1 MIDKQGRNIEYL
13 RISLTDVCNLRC
25 VYCMPKDN
33 ITFMDKEKILK
44 DDEVIKLVKL
54 MAKCGI
60 KKVRLTGGEPLTRK
74 NILKIIEDIHR
85 IPGIEEIYIT
95 TNALLLEGKER
106 EFKEAGL
113 KGVNISLDTLKEE
126 NYRDIT
132 RGGDLK
138 VVLRVIDNLLDLGIK
153 VKVNSVIIGGV
164 NEDEILNLAA
174 LTINKKM
181 DVRFIELMPIGAAK
195 DLTPITNNKVKE
207 LIKQGHVL
215 EDEKVI
221 GISGPA
227 KYVQLKNAL
236 GKVGFIS
243 AISDNFCESCN
254 RIRVTSEGFLKQCLH
269 WNYGIDLK
277 TLIRNGMNDEQL
289 LEIIRDK
296 IYNKPIKHS
305 FGKEEKDKDNRFM
318 NEIGG

>member
-1 MIDKQGRNIEYL
+1 MIDKQGRKIEYL
-13 RISLTDVCNLRC
+13 RLSLTDVCNLRC
-25 VYCMPKDN
+25 VYCMPEN
-33 ITFMDKEKILK
+33 QINFMDKEKVLK
-44 DDEVIKLVKL
+44 DDEVIKTVEL

-60 KKVRLTGGEPLTRK
+60 RKVRLTGGEPLTRK
-74 NILKIIEDIHR
+74 NILKIIQDINK
-85 IPGIEEIYIT
+85 ISGIEEIYIT

-106 EFKEAGL
+106 AFREAGL
-113 KGVNISLDTLKEE
+113 KGVNISLDTLKEDT
-126 NYRDIT
+126 YRKIT

-138 VVLRVIDNLLDLGIK
+138 VVLRVIDNLLALGVK

-174 LTINKKM
+174 LTINKNL
-181 DVRFIELMPIGAAK
+181 DVRFIELMPIGAAR
-195 DLTPITNNKVKE
+195 DLKPITNNKVRE
-207 LIKQGHVL
+207 IIKQGYRL
-215 EDEKVI
+215 EDEKKI

-227 KYVQLKNAL
+227 KYSQLKNAL

-277 TLIRNGMNDEQL
+277 TLIRNGMSDEEL
-289 LEIIRDK
+289 LKIIEDK
-296 IYNKPIKHS
+296 IYNKPIRHN
-305 FGKEEKDKDNRFM
+305 FGKDEKDKDNRFM

>member
-113 KGVNISLDTLKEE
+113 KGVNISLDTLKEDT
-126 NYRDIT
+126 YRNIT

-138 VVLRVIDNLLDLGIK
+138 VVLRVIDNLLDLGVK
-153 VKVNSVIIGGV
+153 VKVNSVIIEGV

-195 DLTPITNNKVKE
+195 ELKPIANNKIRE
-207 LIKQGHVL
+207 IINYGYGII
-215 EDEKVI
+215 DETQL

-227 KYVQLKNAL
+227 KYSQIKNAL
-236 GKVGFIS
+236 GKIGFIS
-243 AISDNFCESCN
+243 AISDNFCEACN

-269 WNYGIDLK
+269 WNYGINLK
-277 TLIRNGMNDEQL
+277 SFIRNGMDDEEL
-289 LEIIRDK
+289 LQIIEDK

-305 FGKEEKDKDNRFM
+305 FGKDEKDKDNRFM
-318 NEIGG
+318 NQIGG

>member
-13 RISLTDVCNLRC
+13 RLSLTDVCNLRC
-25 VYCMPKDN
+25 VYCMPKDQ
-33 ITFMDKEKILK
+33 ITFMDKEKILR
-44 DDEVIKLVKL
+44 DDEVIKIVRL

-74 NILKIIEDIHR
+74 NILQIIKDINK

-95 TNALLLEGKER
+95 TNALLLEGRER

-126 NYRDIT
+126 IYRDIT

-138 VVLRVIDNLLDLGIK
+138 VVLRVIDNLLALGIK
-153 VKVNSVIIGGV
+153 VKANTVIMKGV
-164 NEDEILNLAA
+164 NEGEILDLAG
-174 LTINKKM
+174 LTISKKI
-181 DVRFIELMPIGAAK
+181 DVRFIELMPIGIAK
-195 DLTPITNNKVKE
+195 DLKPITNDKVKE
-207 LIKQGHVL
+207 IIKQGYELSEENQV
-215 EDEKVI
+215 
-221 GISGPA
+221 GINGPA
-227 KYVQLKNAL
+227 RYTHIKNAL
-236 GKVGFIS
+236 GKIGFIS

-269 WNYGIDLK
+269 WNYGVDLK
-277 TLIRNGMNDEQL
+277 SLMRKEIDDEDL
-289 LEIIRDK
+289 LKIIEEK

-305 FGKEEKDKDNRFM
+305 FGKKEKDKDNRFM
-318 NEIGG
+318 NQIGG

>member
-25 VYCMPKDN
+25 VYCMPKDK

-44 DDEVIKLVKL
+44 DDEVIKLVEL
-54 MAKCGI
+54 MARCGI

-126 NYRDIT
+126 TYRNIT

-138 VVLRVIDNLLDLGIK
+138 IVLRVIDNLLDLGIK
-153 VKVNSVIIGGV
+153 VKVNSVIIGGF

-277 TLIRNGMNDEQL
+277 TLIRNGMNDEEL